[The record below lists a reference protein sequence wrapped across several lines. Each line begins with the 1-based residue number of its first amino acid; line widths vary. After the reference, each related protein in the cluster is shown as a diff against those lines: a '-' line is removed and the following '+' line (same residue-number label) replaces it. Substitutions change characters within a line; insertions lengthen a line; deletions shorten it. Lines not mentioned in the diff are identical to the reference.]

1 MKWLAVAAVLVQ
13 APFLFIIFIM
23 AGTDGRRESLI
34 SVWLA
39 VIPLAIL
46 SVITLVNAFAVREW
60 NVWHWLL
67 AAAAVLPAVLILARS
82 FLR

>member
-1 MKWLAVAAVLVQ
+1 MKWLAVAVVLVQ

-46 SVITLVNAFAVREW
+46 SVITLINAFIYREW
-60 NVWHWLL
+60 NLWHWLL
-67 AAAAVLPAVLILARS
+67 AAGAVLPPMLILARS
-82 FLR
+82 LLR